1 MAVSRREKDTDIN
14 YLSTLIDLKE
24 VDLENGQQP
33 IIEHVISDLRDDV
46 NDLCDLA
53 NKVDGLTFDYTPA
66 KGNAKAKLV
75 ITVADGTQ
83 FTLKA

>member
-1 MAVSRREKDTDIN
+1 MAVSRREKDTDPN
-14 YLSTLIDLKE
+14 YSVALGFLEGVDKE
-24 VDLENGQQP
+24 NSEPTVED
-33 IIEHVISDLRDDV
+33 VISDLRDDV